1 MGGIDRQ
8 SYTNDAFVLD
18 TRSEQIETV
27 LEQQVASKRLLRFA
41 SVSNASIT
49 AAENVVVALV
59 MGDDFQPYLI
69 QYNLDTNALSIVQSL
84 FP

>member
-69 QYNLDTNALSIVQSL
+69 QYNLDTNALSIVQSM